1 MAKDALP
8 LDPKSQQPVPA
19 PAPETKTGMPLKK
32 ILMFGGPIVVVQI
45 VIIYFLVTKF
55 IAPSTGQ
62 APESPSSAAQEEKKG
77 EDHQT
82 TQIVVIKDVIVN
94 PAGTNGSRLLVTTI
108 GLEVP
113 TTEAKVELEQ
123 KEVQTRDILVT
134 VLSGKRL
141 EDLAAPEQRE
151 ALREEICSRVNKLLQ
166 SSKLKNV
173 YISKFIIQ

>member
-62 APESPSSAAQEEKKG
+62 TLESPSSAVQEKKG
-77 EDHQT
+77 QEHQT

-113 TTEAKVELEQ
+113 TIEAKVELEQ

-151 ALREEICSRVNKLLQ
+151 ALREEICQRVNKLLQ

>member
-1 MAKDALP
+1 MAKDSPP

-19 PAPETKTGMPLKK
+19 PAPEAKTGMPLKK

-62 APESPSSAAQEEKKG
+62 APESPSSTPQEEKKG
-77 EDHQT
+77 EEHQT

-151 ALREEICSRVNKLLQ
+151 ALREEICQRVNKLLQ